1 MTNNQYP
8 KETFQKINI
17 IQKKKKYN
25 FQNNNQDNISK
36 WATFMYIGRET
47 RNITKIFKTTYL
59 KIAFK
64 TTNTIQNHLCN
75 LKEPNHQKV
84 SYQNSGIYQLTCK
97 ECNKKYISQ
106 TGRTFK
112 TRYNEHINAI
122 KSNKSTSRYAQHIL
136 DNQHSYG
143 TIHDTMDI
151 IRKTKKGQHMSTLE
165 RYMYKN
171 KKTYHNI
178 LIDTYAEAEKPIFEV
193 IHNYTE

>member
-8 KETFQKINI
+8 EETLQKISRS
-17 IQKKKKYN
+17 QKKKNYN
-25 FQNNNQDNISK
+25 FQNNNQDNIKK
-36 WATFMYIGRET
+36 WATFTYIGRET
-47 RNITKIFKTTYL
+47 RNITKIFKTTNL

-75 LKEPNHQKV
+75 LKEPNHQKNP
-84 SYQNSGIYQLTCK
+84 YQNSGLYQLTCK
-97 ECNKKYISQ
+97 EYNQKYIGQ

-122 KSNKSTSRYAQHIL
+122 KSNKLTSRYAQHIL

-151 IRKTKKGQHMSTLE
+151 LRITKEGQHMNTLE
-165 RYMYKN
+165 RYHIYKN
-171 KKTYHNI
+171 KKTYGNI
-178 LIDTYAEAEKPIFEV
+178 LNDTYAEAENPIFEV
-193 IHNYTE
+193 IH